1 MAEMMIRNPSE
12 AQLLEGTV
20 GHFNQYKGPLDIVLD
35 IGAHVGELSIA
46 AAQRGAKRVW
56 AVEPDAENYRTLV
69 INILANEYADRIIP
83 LQMAVWMVNG
93 VVTLKKVMGNTG
105 QRSLIYQPS
114 VVRASEIVPGVTLE
128 TLLSWTGPVDYMKL
142 DIEGAEHLVLQSV
155 NPAVMRQVK
164 VLDLDLHDVTH
175 PEYFEGQD
183 IDQERTRACLRSFG
197 FPIGERTSQNEW
209 MMLERKESATPR

>member
-1 MAEMMIRNPSE
+1 MADMLVRNPSE

-20 GHFNQYKGPLDIVLD
+20 GHFNQYKGPLGTVLD
-35 IGAHVGELSIA
+35 IGAHVGELSVA

-56 AVEPDAENYRTLV
+56 AVEPDAENYRLLV

-83 LQMAVWMVNG
+83 LQMAVWIQNG
-93 VVTLKKVMGNTG
+93 VVALKKVSGNTG
-105 QRSLIYQPS
+105 QRSLLYQPS

-128 TLLSWTGPVDYMKL
+128 ALLSWTGPVDYMKL

-155 NPAVMRQVK
+155 DPAVMRQVK

-197 FPIGERTSQNEW
+197 FPIGERQHQNEW
-209 MMLERKESATPR
+209 MMLERKE